1 MNKFLQLPRFTLF
14 LSAVFLSLSASA
26 QTADAQLR
34 YQQELAHCKSGPA
47 TQSLA
52 NCQREAGAALA
63 AAKRGDLDDGPAA
76 YERNARERCM
86 ALPTPE
92 RYECIARMRAPAS
105 GSVAGG
111 GLLRE
116 AVTVEAIAPPAPP
129 APPAQPMK

>member
-1 MNKFLQLPRFTLF
+1 MKKYLQLQRSVLV

-26 QTADAQLR
+26 QTTADQQLR
-34 YQQELAHCKSGPA
+34 YQKELAHCKSGST
-47 TQSLA
+47 TQSRA

-63 AAKRGDLDDGPAA
+63 AAQRGDLDDGPAA

-86 ALPTPE
+86 ALPAPE
-92 RYECIARMRAPAS
+92 RFECIARMRSPTT

-116 AVTVEAIAPPAPP
+116 AVTVEPVAPP